1 MNFKVRKVKI
11 EHIAVA
17 SNSEAD
23 SDKFFME
30 LLGLNKAR
38 SFIVS
43 ADKMVKFFGVNK
55 DQNFIRYENMN
66 FGVEVIITED
76 YSKSKDIYTHPC
88 LIIEE
93 RDKLIEKA
101 QELEFPVIK
110 VPRDSGSGYYFFIKD
125 NYDNLYEIK

>member
-1 MNFKVRKVKI
+1 MKI

-30 LLGLNKAR
+30 LLGLKKSR

-43 ADKMVKFFGVNK
+43 ANKMVKFFGVNK

-76 YSKSKDIYTHPC
+76 DSKAKDIYTHPC

-93 RDKLIEKA
+93 RDKLVEKA
-101 QELEFPVIK
+101 LSMGFPVIK
-110 VPRDSGSGYYFFIKD
+110 VPRDDGSGYYLFIKD

>member
-1 MNFKVRKVKI
+1 MKI
-11 EHIAVA
+11 EKIDHIAVCA
-17 SNSEAD
+17 NSEVD

-30 LLGLNKAR
+30 LLGLKKSR

-43 ADKMVKFFGVNK
+43 ANKMVKFFGVNK

-76 YSKSKDIYTHPC
+76 DSKAKDIYTHPC

-93 RDKLIEKA
+93 RDKLVEKA
-101 QELEFPVIK
+101 HSMGFPVIK
-110 VPRDSGSGYYFFIKD
+110 VPRDSGSGYYLFIKD